1 MTVSKEEMKMVSQM
15 ALENATV
22 TIAGLARKIAKD
34 CPDHVRGRDALNAFA
49 DEILATNES
58 AWPKGVGQ

>member
-1 MTVSKEEMKMVSQM
+1 MSVTEEELKMVSQM

-49 DEILATNES
+49 DEILNTNER
-58 AWPKGVGQ
+58 AWPKGKGQ